1 MMPGQQYNFDQL
13 AREMVVS
20 QLKDAADAP
29 VQAARIARATII
41 AGVKGTNAAGSK
53 QSPEKSVRMISKGMI
68 AGMMIINKKVDVAAV
83 ELLQQI
89 GQAATDTNQD
99 PQQMLTWAMQGIADN
114 APLMAKTQVDA
125 ICTAIDTAF
134 MGAGQVFAE
143 LCKKAGA

>member
-1 MMPGQQYNFDQL
+1 MPGQQYNFDQL

-29 VQAARIARATII
+29 AQAARIARATIV

-68 AGMMIINKKVDVAAV
+68 AGMLIINKKVDVAAV

-99 PQQMLTWAMQGIADN
+99 PQEMLTWAMQGIADN
-114 APLMAKTQVDA
+114 APMMAKPQVDA
-125 ICTAIDTAF
+125 ICTAIDAAF

-143 LCKKAGA
+143 LCRKPG